1 MTTIVGD
8 NYFFRRMTFAEHLAS
23 LRRSLRRHLTD
34 KLGARTSRPFNQ
46 LLALKAISE
55 GVRKQSAL
63 AERLMVDAPA
73 ASRLVDRLEEEGLVL
88 RRAGEDRRCFRL
100 ELTAAGEHDLAHL
113 LDVLREMDGEL
124 EEYLPEPELSE
135 LKRLM
140 EKLQVGLTMR
150 AGGPDSSDGG
160 GGCGGE

>member
-1 MTTIVGD
+1 
-8 NYFFRRMTFAEHLAS
+8 MTFAEHLAS
-23 LRRSLRRHLTD
+23 LRRSVRRHLTER
-34 KLGARTSRPFNQ
+34 LGARTNRPFNQ

-55 GVRKQSAL
+55 DVRKQSAL

-73 ASRLVDRLEEEGLVL
+73 ASRLVDRLEEDGLVL

-100 ELTAAGEHDLAHL
+100 ELTAAGEHELAHL
-113 LDVLREMDGEL
+113 LDALRELDGEL

-140 EKLQVGLTMR
+140 EKLQVGLAMR
-150 AGGPDSSDGG
+150 SGGPDTPGDGG
-160 GGCGGE
+160 GGCGE